1 MKIIRHAPAI
11 HQQAGAVLVVSII
24 LLLVLTMLGLGSMR
38 GTTLEERMAGNWR
51 DANYALQSAEA
62 ALRGAESVLRP
73 LFVIPSDFTYPD
85 GCAEGDECTVFAHF
99 RLSNSDQDPTADL
112 LATRITAAN
121 AATHPWMKFSQEYD
135 QIKLPGTLTPPRYLI
150 EHRDFVRD
158 HLVTGFGS
166 GQETGRDQYQ
176 ITARGTGQS
185 NEAEV
190 ILQSGYSKRFN

>member
-1 MKIIRHAPAI
+1 MKTNRPLSSVRK
-11 HQQAGAVLVVSII
+11 QSGVVLVVSII
-24 LLLVLTMLGLGSMR
+24 LLLVLTLIGLSSMR

-62 ALRGAESVLRP
+62 GLRGAETFLRP
-73 LFVIPSDFTYPD
+73 LFLLPTDLTYPD
-85 GCAEGDECTVFAHF
+85 GCSDGDECPVFAHS
-99 RLSNSDQDPTADL
+99 RLSHSEHDPTADL
-112 LATRITAAN
+112 LTTRITATN
-121 AATHPWMKFSQEYD
+121 ADTHPWMQASQEYNEID
-135 QIKLPGTLTPPRYLI
+135 LPGVATPPRYLI

-166 GQETGRDQYQ
+166 SQETGRDQYQ

-185 NEAEV
+185 DEAEV